1 MEDGCDASS
10 FPGFL
15 GGGFNVLD
23 ELDELCDVESGAIVK
38 VPQC

>member
-1 MEDGCDASS
+1 MEEGRAQPS
-10 FPGFL
+10 FPVFV